1 MDCVIDKVYINF
13 FKKWI
18 FFQYMGF
25 SVFVWRFIEVGGIFY
40 VGLVVEGYIVWV
52 QVQVFFVVYRLIQ
65 RSFDRSFDIFR
76 YIGVQ

>member
-1 MDCVIDKVYINF
+1 
-13 FKKWI
+13 
-18 FFQYMGF
+18 MGF